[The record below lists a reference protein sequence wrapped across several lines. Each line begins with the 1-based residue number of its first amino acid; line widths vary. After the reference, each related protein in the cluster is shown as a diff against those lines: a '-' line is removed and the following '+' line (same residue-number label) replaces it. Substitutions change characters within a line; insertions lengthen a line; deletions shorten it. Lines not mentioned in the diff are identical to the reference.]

1 VRKAWMVGGAVVIG
15 LSILGTVS
23 AFAVTKSP
31 GLLRPS
37 DLPGGLQQSGPPIA
51 YANPAALLVSVP
63 ACTETSQVD
72 TAALG
77 GVEIA
82 FARVGAPTGDV
93 TLVEAVVSYPNAKTA
108 ASAFAQ
114 RLKDHAA
121 RVKCATVGFVRQGVP
136 AGSTPYQGAKFPKI
150 GGGSYLESSG
160 TPGTVNTNTMVRF
173 VSGPY
178 IVALGTFGGTN
189 PLTVAALKTIAPR
202 ALRRLPI
209 PTPVPPTTSTTAK

>member
-1 VRKAWMVGGAVVIG
+1 VRTAWMVGGAVVIG

-31 GLLRPS
+31 GLLRTS
-37 DLPGGLQQSGPPIA
+37 DLPGGLQQSGPPVA
-51 YANPAALLVSVP
+51 FAHPAVLLVSVP

-72 TAALG
+72 PSALG

-93 TLVEAVVSYPNAKTA
+93 TLIEAVVSYPNARTA
-108 ASAFAQ
+108 ASAFTQ

-121 RVKCATVGFVRQGVP
+121 RVKCVTVGFVRQGVL
-136 AGSTPYQGAKFPKI
+136 AGSTRYQGAKFPKV

-160 TPGTVNTNTMVRF
+160 TPGTVNTNTVVRF

-178 IVALGTFGGTN
+178 VVALGTFGGTN
-189 PLTVAALKTIAPR
+189 PLTVADFKTIAPR

-209 PTPVPPTTSTTAK
+209 PTPIPPTTPTTAK